1 MFERYLHGDGCLRRV
16 AVYITTL
23 AMLQKSDNMAN
34 TAINR
39 GVTSYD
45 PLSLG
50 SQIQYLASAPAS
62 TRKSKPVIISASSEA
77 RKAAALP

>member
-1 MFERYLHGDGCLRRV
+1 MFEQYLQGGGNLRRV
-16 AVYITTL
+16 AGHRVL
-23 AMLQKSDNMAN
+23 AMLQESDHMAN

-62 TRKSKPVIISASSEA
+62 TRKSKPVIISDSSEA